1 MKFEII
7 TLFPEMF
14 SAIKE
19 EGVIARAIKKSI
31 ISISEWQLRA
41 FSANKYKNVDDK
53 PYGGGGGMVMQV
65 KPIRDCIAKIKKK
78 NPKTKVIYLSPQGQ
92 KLNQRLVEKL
102 ASFDSLTLLCGRY
115 EGVDERIIENDIDYE
130 ISIGDYVISGGE
142 LAAMVLIDSVSRR
155 LPNVLGNEESLKDSF
170 TNNLLDYPYY
180 TRPETIDG
188 QSVPS
193 VLLSG
198 NQAKIDAWRLEQ
210 SIEKTNQKRPDLIIK

>member
-19 EGVIARAIKKSI
+19 EGVVARAIKKSI
-31 ISISEWQLRA
+31 ISISEWQLRD
-41 FSANKYKNVDDK
+41 FSTNKYKNIDDK

-65 KPIRDCIAKIKKK
+65 KPIRDCIAKIKEHT
-78 NPKTKVIYLSPQGQ
+78 PETKVIYLSPQGQ
-92 KLNQRLVEKL
+92 QLNQSLVEKL
-102 ASFDSLTLLCGRY
+102 ASFNSLTLLCGRY

-155 LPNVLGNEESLKDSF
+155 LPNVLGNQDSLKDSF
-170 TNNLLDYPYY
+170 TDGLLDYPHY
-180 TRPETIDG
+180 TRPEIVDG
-188 QSVPS
+188 QAVPE
-193 VLLSG
+193 VLLGG
-198 NQAKIDAWRLEQ
+198 NQAKIDAWRHEQ
-210 SIEKTNQKRPDLIIK
+210 SVEKTNQKRPDLLTK